1 MTILEVI
8 QRSVDYLGK
17 HGVDSPRLQV
27 ELLLAHLL
35 RLPRMRLYLEFERV
49 LVEPELAALREL
61 VKRRGHRE
69 PLQHLVGS
77 VSFCGF
83 ELTVN
88 RHVLVPRPETE
99 LLAERAWY
107 FLASATPPTPVAL
120 DLCTGSGCL
129 AIAIAMKCP
138 RAAVHAADLSLEALT
153 VARTN
158 AERHAEPARI
168 TFHEGDLFAPLPAD
182 LRFDLIVS
190 NPPYIPAGE
199 IATLEPEVRD
209 WDPRAALDGGAD
221 GLVFYRRI
229 AAEGAARLR
238 PGGRL
243 MAEFGDGQAEAIRE
257 IFSATGWQMREIL
270 SDLNGKPRI
279 IIASTAGS

>member
-27 ELLLAHLL
+27 ELLLAHVL

-49 LVEPELAALREL
+49 LTESELAALREL
-61 VKRRGHRE
+61 VKRRGQRE

-83 ELTVN
+83 ELMVN

-99 LLAERAWY
+99 LLAEQAWN
-107 FLASATPPTPVAL
+107 FLSSVGPQTPVAL

-129 AIAIAMKCP
+129 AIALAMKCP
-138 RAAVHAADLSLEALT
+138 LAVVHAADLSAEALT
-153 VARTN
+153 VARAN
-158 AERHAEPARI
+158 AGRHSASSRI
-168 TFHEGDLFAPLPAD
+168 TFHEGDLFAPLPVE
-182 LRFDLIVS
+182 LKFDLIVS
-190 NPPYIPAGE
+190 NPPYIRADE
-199 IATLEPEVRD
+199 IAMLEPEVRD
-209 WDPRAALDGGAD
+209 HDPRAALDGGAD

-229 AAEGAARLR
+229 AAESASRLR
-238 PGGRL
+238 LGGWL
-243 MAEFGDGQAEAIRE
+243 MAEFGDGQAETIRE
-257 IFSATGWQMREIL
+257 IFTSSGWRVREIL

-279 IIASTAGS
+279 MIASPAGS